1 MKLRGQDV
9 VLRGGSIVG
18 VSPPGV
24 SILIVSTAEDFD
36 EILYSLLC
44 RSFAAVWG
52 SGVLPEEDHPCL
64 GTANKQK

>member
-1 MKLRGQDV
+1 MKLRGQGV
-9 VLRGGSIVG
+9 VLRDGSIVG

-24 SILIVSTAEDFD
+24 SILIVSTAGDFD

-44 RSFAAVWG
+44 RSLAAVWS

-64 GTANKQK
+64 GTVNKK